1 MDITL
6 AGASEEQLLESLDFM
21 LPSQSSY
28 ILSRSQNRF
37 YPSGASTFGANGP
50 KVARILLSGD
60 EGWVCSETIKVGLV
74 LTNNSP
80 DTDLILAGSPGTLV
94 SRWRLLI
101 GGVVAED
108 TSEYGRVHT
117 FFERLRP
124 WNWNIN
130 DAVMNNGQLYASDQS
145 NFAWNLDSTIIA
157 PGQSAQL
164 IFTPQLGILKAGKA
178 LPVKYAPIQLEITF
192 AEPDAVVL
200 TQAITHPDE
209 HAQVSTTNYTIS
221 QLEVYASQILLDSA
235 LQNSYANLLLSNR
248 SLQIAFRTCHVQ
260 QAINPDNSTST
271 QISLTRAL
279 SRLDAIFVTFTATV
293 GGGGAGIAHPAV
305 SFFHPGSSVPGGG
318 AKAYSHSE
326 RNLEFQIQVGS
337 SLFPTSPARSDGEH
351 FMYLLE
357 SLDLLG
363 QNLRATSITPQ
374 DYIHNN
380 FILGMNLC
388 KSPGVGFSGLNT
400 RSGDLVTIK
409 LKNMRPDLTN
419 IKAYIFM
426 LSTQILEIRESGCS
440 VFD

>member
-6 AGASEEQLLESLDFM
+6 AGASEEQLLESLDFK

-94 SRWRLLI
+94 ARWRLLI

-108 TSEYGRVHT
+108 TSDYGRVHT

-130 DAVMNNGQLYASDQS
+130 DAVMNNGQIYAHDQT
-145 NFAWNLDSTIIA
+145 NYAWNLDSRIIA

-200 TQAITHPDE
+200 AERLMHPDE
-209 HAQVSTTNYTIS
+209 HAQRSTTNYTIS

-235 LQNSYANLLLSNR
+235 LQNSYANLLLSPR
-248 SLQIAFRTCHVQ
+248 SLQMAFRTCHVQ
-260 QAINPDNSTST
+260 QAIIPNGSTST

-279 SRLDAIFVTFTATV
+279 SRLDAIFVTFTANIDGAV
-293 GGGGAGIAHPAV
+293 GINHPAV
-305 SFFHPGSSVPGGG
+305 SFFNPGRSPPGPAG
-318 AKAYSHSE
+318 AKAYSHFA
-326 RNLEFQIQVGS
+326 RDLEFQIQVGS
-337 SLFPTSPARSDGEH
+337 SVFPTSPARSLGEH

-374 DYIHNN
+374 DYVHNN

-409 LKNMRPDLTN
+409 LKNMRDGMTN
-419 IKAYIFM
+419 VKAYIFM

>member
-6 AGASEEQLLESLDFM
+6 AGASEEQLLESLDFK

-37 YPSGASTFGANGP
+37 YPSGASTFGTNGP

-74 LTNNSP
+74 LTNNSA

-94 SRWRLLI
+94 SRLRLLV

-108 TSEYGRVHT
+108 TSDYGRVHT

-157 PGQSAQL
+157 PGQSVQL
-164 IFTPQLGILKAGKA
+164 LFTPQLGILKAGKA

-200 TQAITHPDE
+200 TQPQTHPDE
-209 HAQVSTTNYTIS
+209 HAQASTRNYTIS
-221 QLEVYASQILLDSA
+221 QLEVYASQIMLDSA

-248 SLQIAFRTCHVQ
+248 SLQMAFRTCHVQ
-260 QAINPDNSTST
+260 QAIIPDNSTST

-279 SRLDAIFVTFTATV
+279 SRLDAIFVTFTANL
-293 GGGGAGIAHPAV
+293 GDSIGISHPAV
-305 SFFHPGSSVPGGG
+305 SFYHPGSAAPGGG
-318 AKAYSHSE
+318 NKAYSHAGRS
-326 RNLEFQIQVGS
+326 LEFQIQVGS
-337 SLFPTSPARSDGEH
+337 SVFPTSPARSDGEH

-363 QNLRATSITPQ
+363 QNIRATSLTPL

-409 LKNMRPDLTN
+409 LKNIRPGLTN
-419 IKAYIFM
+419 IKAWIFM
-426 LSTQILEIRESGCS
+426 LSTQILEVREGGCS
-440 VFD
+440 VYD